1 MQTDPVAAKQKSMQ
15 QAKLATRRLRSQL
28 QKRPSSRASMG
39 TSLILAKA
47 TLSLIKGNE
56 DINLGWDSSSR
67 TASLLCFDELQVS

>member
-15 QAKLATRRLRSQL
+15 QVKLATRRLRSQL
-28 QKRPSSRASMG
+28 QKRSGSRASMG

-56 DINLGWDSSSR
+56 DVNLGWDSSSR
-67 TASLLCFDELQVS
+67 TASLLCFDELQVD